1 MRGAALHRREGVLRG
16 TFKRLTGQGVHHVQI
31 EIVDQSQRRFDC
43 FQSLPA
49 IVNTAERLEPFIV
62 KALNANGKTID
73 AICHV
78 TGKSCSFVCSRVGLQ
93 SNFSI
98 LGKQKSLAQ
107 TCHQGFKPLHRHQT
121 RRSASEKDT

>member
-31 EIVDQSQRRFDC
+31 EIVDQSQGRFDC

-62 KALNANGKTID
+62 KALNANGKRLTPF
-73 AICHV
+73 A
-78 TGKSCSFVCSRVGLQ
+78 T
-93 SNFSI
+93 
-98 LGKQKSLAQ
+98 
-107 TCHQGFKPLHRHQT
+107 
-121 RRSASEKDT
+121 